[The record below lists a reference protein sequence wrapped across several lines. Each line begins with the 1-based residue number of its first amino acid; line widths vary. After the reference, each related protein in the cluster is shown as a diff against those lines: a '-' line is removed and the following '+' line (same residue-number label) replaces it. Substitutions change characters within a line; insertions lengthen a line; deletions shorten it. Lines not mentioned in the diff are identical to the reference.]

1 MKTKEQAEEVL
12 IEIKKRLGA
21 LEHIYL
27 SFKISKDGFCDGG
40 DYYIR
45 IE

>member
-21 LEHIYL
+21 LEHYL
-27 SFKISKDGFCDGG
+27 TFEISQDVFCVGG